1 MRIPWKGNYASISE
15 ELLRKLSGNDCRIY
29 QLIGLRTFYGEKEY
43 LTSNLEIARDMNIYK
58 ETCRISLTFLERESL
73 ISITPIVR
81 GIAIRW
87 LCPDSDR
94 RDSPDLDQGDVV
106 ENPPCGGKS
115 TRSPPPDHVVENPPH
130 GGKSTKHVVENPPA
144 SGGKSTTSQY
154 IKTNK
159 KEDQIIQ
166 KQDRENVPLAADA
179 PPPGALLVIPDP
191 LPQNVA
197 PKKRVPK
204 IKNWKFEQEDLS
216 LALEWISWSKETHPH
231 LGTKPDEAA
240 DTLRKVRTLIERDHS
255 QMKNIFEW
263 IKKNDFW
270 STKCLSPIG
279 LLKKSGSNGQEK
291 ITNLLADMSSKQSR
305 KQVEK
310 DFITEALGDFRL

>member
-43 LTSNLEIARDMNIYK
+43 YTSNREIARDMNIYK
-58 ETCRISLTFLERESL
+58 ETCRISLDNLEKDHL
-73 ISITPIVR
+73 IAITTSQR

-87 LCPDSDR
+87 FCPDSDQ
-94 RDSPDLDQGDVV
+94 LEWV
-106 ENPPCGGKS
+106 ENPPKWVENPP
-115 TRSPPPDHVVENPPH
+115 SPPPDHVAEISGV
-130 GGKSTKHVVENPPA
+130 GGKSTQHVVENPPTV
-144 SGGKSTTSQY
+144 GGKSTHSSY
-154 IKTNK
+154 IKQNK
-159 KEDQIIQ
+159 KEDQRIQ

-263 IKKNDFW
+263 IKQDDFW
-270 STKCLSPIG
+270 SRQCLSPVG
-279 LLKKSGSNGQEK
+279 LLKKGNNGNEK
-291 ITNLLADMSSKQSR
+291 ITNLLASMTAAK
-305 KQVEK
+305 EK
-310 DFITEALGDFRL
+310 KKFVNKAFDEKFKDIRL